1 MLASVRGTPKKKRK
15 EPTSEEEEGSA
26 ESVRSSSPMELSI
39 HLEDEG
45 EEEDQFEDAPFEDEE
60 EDLEK
65 LRTLKAQSER
75 SARSE
80 SDKPALEEKKDEE
93 KEDKKFPLE
102 TTSKV
107 KPKPKQKASGFTHGG
122 YSVMAQELIQQKTE
136 QLEHMRETYNYLI
149 ETHPAKASLGETI
162 KEVEAAIEN
171 IKKEQAK
178 TRPKAKAYSN
188 RQEADKKVAGSRVAY
203 IKERQRQRAVQQRL
217 KTRRERA
224 IANVARQEEAER
236 RFNRPEFGRKD
247 KVFPLAEGE
256 LAEERQA
263 APMHRRE
270 RAFIK
275 DQDEEMPE
283 IKQRKMEV
291 PPSEK
296 KSLEKKRQE
305 EKKKKRT

>member
-1 MLASVRGTPKKKRK
+1 M
-15 EPTSEEEEGSA
+15 
-26 ESVRSSSPMELSI
+26 
-39 HLEDEG
+39 
-45 EEEDQFEDAPFEDEE
+45 
-60 EDLEK
+60 
-65 LRTLKAQSER
+65 
-75 SARSE
+75 
-80 SDKPALEEKKDEE
+80 
-93 KEDKKFPLE
+93 
-102 TTSKV
+102 
-107 KPKPKQKASGFTHGG
+107 
-122 YSVMAQELIQQKTE
+122 
-136 QLEHMRETYNYLI
+136 
-149 ETHPAKASLGETI
+149 GETI

-171 IKKEQAK
+171 IKKEQA
-178 TRPKAKAYSN
+178 
-188 RQEADKKVAGSRVAY
+188 
-203 IKERQRQRAVQQRL
+203 
-217 KTRRERA
+217 RERA
-224 IANVARQEEAER
+224 IANVAER